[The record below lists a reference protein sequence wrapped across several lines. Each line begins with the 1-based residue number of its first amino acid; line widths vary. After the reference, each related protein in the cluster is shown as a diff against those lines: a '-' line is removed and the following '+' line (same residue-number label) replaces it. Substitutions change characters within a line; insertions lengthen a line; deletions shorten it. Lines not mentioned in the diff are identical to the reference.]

1 MRRVLCLRTLLLT
14 LLCCSLFAPSVWAN
28 PCVTKDG
35 FLDNGIGG
43 TGLKGGIGG
52 TGDKRT
58 ENTQGR
64 QGGDDDNGIGGTG
77 VEDSNGIGGTGTRAA
92 DNDVIYVTG
101 TIHAF
106 GSVCVNGV
114 EIEYTA
120 DTPVQTDSVNTLT
133 ASSLSIGQVVDVV
146 AERKPGQ
153 AMPEAKSIAV
163 RYPAEGRV
171 THVSPDGRSFTVIDK
186 PVKTLDTRASGMI
199 GVGDV
204 VRVSGLENPHG
215 ELIASFV
222 QKLPPDAPLRKS
234 DAAPKPIPSQVRA
247 VSVQGYVASVTPQG
261 TVSMNGRKFHFG
273 TTAGKLRVGTRIIL
287 SGQIKQDGSVGVLR
301 WVHEKHPVGTKFDSS
316 DDSGSDDSSSHN
328 RGKGSD
334 DEDDSEVDDDDHSGH
349 GHDGDDSDPDDS
361 DSDFDDDRDDLDH
374 SGTGRDDSED
384 RSGSSN
390 IEKIERPDTDDDRP
404 EEIDRPDNSGSGK
417 VERPEKADKVEKIEK
432 PDKPDK
438 PDNSG
443 SGRPDRPDKPDKSGK
458 G

>member
-43 TGLKGGIGG
+43 TGLNGGIGG

-146 AERKPGQ
+146 AERKPRTSH
-153 AMPEAKSIAV
+153 A
-163 RYPAEGRV
+163 
-171 THVSPDGRSFTVIDK
+171 RS
-186 PVKTLDTRASGMI
+186 
-199 GVGDV
+199 
-204 VRVSGLENPHG
+204 
-215 ELIASFV
+215 
-222 QKLPPDAPLRKS
+222 QKHRRP
-234 DAAPKPIPSQVRA
+234 
-247 VSVQGYVASVTPQG
+247 
-261 TVSMNGRKFHFG
+261 
-273 TTAGKLRVGTRIIL
+273 L
-287 SGQIKQDGSVGVLR
+287 SG
-301 WVHEKHPVGTKFDSS
+301 
-316 DDSGSDDSSSHN
+316 
-328 RGKGSD
+328 
-334 DEDDSEVDDDDHSGH
+334 
-349 GHDGDDSDPDDS
+349 
-361 DSDFDDDRDDLDH
+361 
-374 SGTGRDDSED
+374 
-384 RSGSSN
+384 
-390 IEKIERPDTDDDRP
+390 
-404 EEIDRPDNSGSGK
+404 
-417 VERPEKADKVEKIEK
+417 
-432 PDKPDK
+432 
-438 PDNSG
+438 
-443 SGRPDRPDKPDKSGK
+443 
-458 G
+458 